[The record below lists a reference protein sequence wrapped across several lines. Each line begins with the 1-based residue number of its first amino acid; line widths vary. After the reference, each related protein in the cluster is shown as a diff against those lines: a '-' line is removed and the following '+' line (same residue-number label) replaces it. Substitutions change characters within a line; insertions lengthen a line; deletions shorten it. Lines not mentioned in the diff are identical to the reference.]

1 MKKVFLIS
9 LFYCCFQSLWAQ
21 TYTLEALEKAFLENN
36 LLLLAER
43 HEIDRAEAA
52 ILQERRWS
60 NPSITLDNVNL
71 WTNST
76 FEKQPL
82 LIGNFGRNQQF
93 ALEIEQ
99 LIETASKRKKRVKV
113 RESEKAT
120 QELEFEALL
129 LSLRSELRK
138 NYKQLFYTKK
148 QSAILAE
155 SMVAY
160 TELKEIYAKHSEKQL
175 MPVASFY
182 RINSELISLQKEAL
196 ALKEREVAYFHQI
209 AVLTQIPNLQP
220 EDVYFSAE
228 LPAKLLK
235 STEEILSQAKER
247 NLSLRLKKS
256 DISIQENELALAKSN
271 RVPDLNFLV
280 NYERGGNVMQN
291 FVGIGVKMDIPLFN
305 RNSGHIQR
313 ARHGLQSSHRLY
325 EAEGLALENQIQVL
339 LQKIANLQQALG
351 GIDQPMKASG
361 AELLRK
367 FSKQLNNQQITLL
380 EYLDFTQS
388 YRQSQIDL
396 LSWEEEYM
404 VLLEELD
411 FLIGTEH

>member
-1 MKKVFLIS
+1 VKKVFLIS

-52 ILQERRWS
+52 ILQERLWS

-93 ALEIEQ
+93 ALELEQ
-99 LIETASKRKKRVKV
+99 LIETASKRRKRVKV
-113 RESEKAT
+113 RESEKLN

-148 QSAILAE
+148 QSTILEE
-155 SMVAY
+155 SIAAY
-160 TELKEIYAKHSEKQL
+160 TELKQIYAKQSEKQL
-175 MPVASFY
+175 IPVASFY
-182 RINSELISLQKEAL
+182 RINSELIGLQKEAL
-196 ALKEREVAYFHQI
+196 ALKEEEIAFFHQI

-220 EDVYFSAE
+220 EEVYFSEE

-235 STEEILSQAKER
+235 SKEEILNQAKER

-305 RNSGHIQR
+305 KNSGHIQG
-313 ARHGLQSSHRLY
+313 ARHSLQSSHRLY
-325 EAEGLALENQIQVL
+325 EAEGLALEHQIQAL

-351 GIDQPMKASG
+351 GMDQPMKASG

>member
-52 ILQERRWS
+52 IIQERLWS
-60 NPSITLDNVNL
+60 NPSLTIDNVNL

-93 ALEIEQ
+93 ALELEQ
-99 LIETASKRKKRVKV
+99 LIETASKRRKRVKM
-113 RESEKAT
+113 RESEKLN

-148 QSAILAE
+148 QSTILAE
-155 SMVAY
+155 SIAAY
-160 TELKEIYAKHSEKQL
+160 TELKQIYAKQSEKQL
-175 MPVASFY
+175 IPVASFY
-182 RINSELISLQKEAL
+182 RINSELIGLQKEAL
-196 ALKEREVAYFHQI
+196 ALKEEEIAYFHQI
-209 AVLTQIPNLQP
+209 AVLTQIPNLQS
-220 EDVYFSAE
+220 EDVYFSEE
-228 LPAKLLK
+228 LPSIFLK
-235 STEEILSQAKER
+235 SNEEILSLAKEH

-271 RVPDLNFLV
+271 RVPDLNFLL

-291 FVGIGVKMDIPLFN
+291 FVGIGLKMDIPIFN
-305 RNSGHIQR
+305 RNTGNIQG
-313 ARHGLQSSHRLY
+313 ARHALQSSQRMY
-325 EAEGLALENQIQVL
+325 EAEGVTLEHQIQSI
-339 LQKIANLQQALG
+339 LQRIANLKQVLG
-351 GIDQPMKASG
+351 GMGQPAKTSVTD
-361 AELLRK
+361 LLRK
-367 FSKQLNNQQITLL
+367 FSNQLKNQQITLL

-396 LSWEEEYM
+396 LDWEEEYM

-411 FLIGTEH
+411 FLMGTGH

>member
-52 ILQERRWS
+52 IIQERLWS
-60 NPSITLDNVNL
+60 NPSLTLDNVNL

-93 ALEIEQ
+93 ALELEQ
-99 LIETASKRKKRVKV
+99 LIETASKRRKRVKV
-113 RESEKAT
+113 RESEMAN
-120 QELEFEALL
+120 QELGFEALL

-148 QSAILAE
+148 QSAVLAE
-155 SMVAY
+155 SVAAY
-160 TELKEIYAKHSEKQL
+160 TELKDIYAKQSEKQL
-175 MPVASFY
+175 IPVASFY

-196 ALKEREVAYFHQI
+196 SLQEEEIAYFHQI

-228 LPAKLLK
+228 LPTKLLK
-235 STEEILSQAKER
+235 SKEEILNQAKEH

-305 RNSGHIQR
+305 RNSGHIQG
-313 ARHGLQSSHRLY
+313 ARHALQSSHRLY
-325 EAEGLALENQIQVL
+325 EAERLALEFQIQAL
-339 LQKIANLQQALG
+339 LQKITNLQQALG
-351 GIDQPMKASG
+351 GMDQPMKASG
-361 AELLRK
+361 TELLRK

>member
-1 MKKVFLIS
+1 VKKVFLIS

-52 ILQERRWS
+52 IIQERLWS
-60 NPSITLDNVNL
+60 NPSLTLDNVNL

-93 ALEIEQ
+93 ALELEQ
-99 LIETASKRKKRVKV
+99 LIETASKRRKRVKV
-113 RESEKAT
+113 RESEMAN
-120 QELEFEALL
+120 QELGFEALL

-148 QSAILAE
+148 QSAVLAE
-155 SMVAY
+155 SVAAY
-160 TELKEIYAKHSEKQL
+160 TELKDIYAKQSEKQL
-175 MPVASFY
+175 IPVASFY

-196 ALKEREVAYFHQI
+196 SLQEEEIAYFHQI

-228 LPAKLLK
+228 LPTKLLK
-235 STEEILSQAKER
+235 SKEEILNQAKEH

-305 RNSGHIQR
+305 RNSGHIQG
-313 ARHGLQSSHRLY
+313 ARHALQSSHRLY
-325 EAEGLALENQIQVL
+325 EAERLALEFQIQAL
-339 LQKIANLQQALG
+339 LQKITNLQQALG
-351 GIDQPMKASG
+351 GMDQPMKASG
-361 AELLRK
+361 TELLRK